1 MVLAERV
8 GLVGL
13 IAGGYRLLAYALI
26 ALYVIPLATVGLLH
40 LIRRPALLPEVP

>member
-1 MVLAERV
+1 MGLAERV

-26 ALYVIPLATVGLLH
+26 ALYVVPMATVGLLR
-40 LIRRPALLPEVP
+40 LVRRPAFQTEVP